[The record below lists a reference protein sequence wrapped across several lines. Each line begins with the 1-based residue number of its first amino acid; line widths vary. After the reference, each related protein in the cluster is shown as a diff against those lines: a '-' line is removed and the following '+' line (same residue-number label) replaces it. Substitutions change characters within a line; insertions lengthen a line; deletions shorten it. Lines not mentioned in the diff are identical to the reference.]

1 MFAEYKNTL
10 RKLRGSIIGWT
21 IGLVLYDWMI
31 SSFYSSIGNLA
42 DQMTILLESY
52 PKELMA
58 FFPSIEEFGSPV
70 GYVDTY
76 FSSYMTLIIGIFA
89 IGTCAKLIVG
99 DEENGILDL
108 LIAHPISR
116 TKFLWG
122 RFLAFVTATV
132 IILIGSWL
140 GWAIPAKGAGLE
152 LSTLDFLL
160 IMVPLFGILILF
172 GSIALLLSMV
182 MPAARLAS
190 GLTGALLV
198 GNFLLIGMSSL
209 NENLLPFFEVTPL
222 YFYQGAK
229 FIEDPNWGWIGGIMG
244 VSMGFLLLAWAIFQ
258 RRDIRVGGEAGWQFN
273 LPSSKKP
280 VNE

>member
-1 MFAEYKNTL
+1 MFAEFKNTL

-21 IGLVLYDWMI
+21 IGLALYDWMM
-31 SSFYSSIGNLA
+31 SSFYSSIGNMA
-42 DQMTILLESY
+42 DQMNILMESY

-89 IGTCAKLIVG
+89 ISTCAKLIVG

-122 RFLAFVTATV
+122 RFLAFVTATI
-132 IILIGSWL
+132 IILFGAWL
-140 GWAIPAKGAGLE
+140 GWALPAEGAGLE
-152 LSTLDFLL
+152 VTWLDLMMV
-160 IMVPLFGILILF
+160 MVPLFGILILF
-172 GSIALLLSMV
+172 GSLTLLLSML

-190 GLTGALLV
+190 GFSGALLV

-209 NENLLPFFEVTPL
+209 NEDLLPFFEVTPL

-229 FIEDPNWGWIGGIMG
+229 FMEDPNWGWIAGILG
-244 VSMGFLLLAWAIFQ
+244 VSMGVLLIAWVVFQ
-258 RRDIRVGGEAGWQFN
+258 RRDIRVGGEAGWRFS
-273 LPSSKKP
+273 LPFSKKAG
-280 VNE
+280 